1 MMKVIR
7 AFAEVITIVLGTY
20 IFVVSILNS
29 DSYGNEEAGIGASL
43 VVLGLL
49 IKTWRKDWSSSPQ
62 SKNDNDTMKSTG
74 YRNLVLGVLI
84 VLSLTLWRRHAVS
97 MYDIRRDIGRL
108 DVEVQNVEYN
118 LLEALKNK
126 PNNKT
131 KGFGSKGFGSKG
143 FGSKGF
149 GSK

>member
-7 AFAEVITIVLGTY
+7 VFAEIITIVLGTY
-20 IFVVSILNS
+20 IFVVSTL
-29 DSYGNEEAGIGASL
+29 DSETYGEEAAGIGASL

-62 SKNDNDTMKSTG
+62 SKNDNDTMKSTS

-84 VLSLTLWRRHAVS
+84 VLSLTLWSRHAVS
-97 MYDIRRDIGRL
+97 IYDIRRSILRL

-118 LLEALKNK
+118 LRKALKSE

-131 KGFGSKGFGSKG
+131 KGFGSKGFGSEG
-143 FGSKGF
+143 F
-149 GSK
+149 